1 MPNFII
7 EYHMYMYVY
16 LIAKEKVLIV
26 TFVHMNQPQSPFEK
40 KINDCHS
47 NQKLNVNVMS
57 KWNEGNFVE

>member
-1 MPNFII
+1 
-7 EYHMYMYVY
+7 MYVY

-40 KINDCHS
+40 NNYDCHS